1 MLDLHIFKKILSP
14 SVFVHSPTAHVPNAG
29 LGHAL
34 ASSDATLDLRICRLF
49 FSTFPFM
56 AEKTLLLLDS
66 FALAF
71 RMFYAYSQN
80 PLVNSKGEDVSMM
93 HGYWGAVLRILA
105 KHKPTHFAIA
115 RDVAHTKTFRH
126 ELYPDYKANRGP
138 MPEEMAA
145 QMPLLCESMEASGIP
160 LLSEPGYEADD
171 VMASAAE
178 AAVNAG
184 FDHVVIISKDKDM
197 SQIVTDKIHL
207 FHLEKGADGIDFGPQ
222 QVLEKYGIPPEKIR
236 DYLALMGDSSDN
248 VPGVPKVGPKT
259 AIQLLTEYGDMDNI
273 YANLDNIKKKGLH
286 DNLANNKEQ
295 AFLSRELVT
304 LQTKRAY
311 HGNLDALEFCGLHSD
326 TLEGIFREHEINSL
340 IRLLENVPSKT
351 GFVRNED
358 GSDEGSNSSECG
370 CNDESGDSAKVQK
383 ASFPADL
390 PPTYICVDNE
400 KIFEQMKKEFDAA
413 TEIGIDTETD
423 GLDPMQCNIVGL
435 CLAAAEK
442 DGSVPKGYYVPLG
455 HTDDIGFPYPSG
467 KGGNFDF
474 NVIKNWLIDFWH
486 DSCEPATEKSS
497 DSSDNKQRRALVFH
511 NAKFDLHVLA
521 RTFGLTQKEIDSANI
536 VDTLIAAWMLSPGQ
550 TGLGLDNQVMQL
562 LQHEMIPIENLIGRG
577 KNQITFNRV
586 NIKDATEYGAEDAVY
601 TLRLWKPLRTKLQK
615 YDYEKYFFSQEM
627 PLLKVLYQMEG
638 VGAFVD
644 TKILKKLETDLQH
657 RIEKLEKEICD
668 MAGCEFNIGSPKQLG
683 EVLFDTLGL
692 PEIKK
697 RSTDAAV
704 LEELSFRAAHP
715 IVFAVIEYRELKKMQ
730 STYVSVLPTLVNP
743 DTKRIHTSFIQWGT
757 ATGRLSS
764 RDPNLQNIPVRS
776 ELGKQIRAAFVPQ
789 NPSNVIL
796 AVDYSQIELR
806 MLAHL
811 SGDEALIES
820 YKEGIDIHAR
830 TAAAINRVNIDDV
843 TADMRRDAKVVNFG
857 VLYGMTAFRLSRDLK
872 IPMGQAKSFID
883 GYFEMYQGVQKFIE
897 DTKAAA
903 HRDGYVETLSGR
915 RRYIAG
921 IDSSDRM
928 ESQMA
933 ERMAVNTPV
942 QGSAADLIKIAMIR
956 IQKRINDENLPLR
969 MMLQVHDELVFEC
982 PKDQVE
988 ELSAMVKSEMEG
1000 AMELK
1005 VPLVASV
1012 GFGKNWLEAH

>member
-1 MLDLHIFKKILSP
+1 
-14 SVFVHSPTAHVPNAG
+14 
-29 LGHAL
+29 
-34 ASSDATLDLRICRLF
+34 
-49 FSTFPFM
+49 M

-66 FALAF
+66 YALAF

-80 PLVNSKGEDVSMM
+80 PLKNSQGEDVSMM

-105 KHKPTHFAIA
+105 KHNPTHFAIA

-126 ELYPDYKANRGP
+126 DLYPDYKANRGP

-145 QMPLLCESMEASGIP
+145 QMPLLGESLEASGIP

-171 VMASAAE
+171 VMASTATAAIE
-178 AAVNAG
+178 AG
-184 FDHVVIISKDKDM
+184 FDHVVILSKDKDM
-197 SQIVTDKIHL
+197 SQIVSDKIHL
-207 FHLEKGADGIDFGPQ
+207 FHLTKGADGIDFGPE
-222 QVLEKYGIPPEKIR
+222 QVLEKYGLPPEKIR
-236 DYLALMGDSSDN
+236 DYLALMGDASDN

-259 AIQLLTEYGDMDNI
+259 AIQLLNDYGDMDNL
-273 YANLDNIKKKGLH
+273 YANLDKITKKGLH
-286 DNLANNKEQ
+286 DNLANNREK

-304 LQTKRAY
+304 LQTKRAFN
-311 HGNLDALEFCGLHSD
+311 GNLDALEYNGLHVD
-326 TLEGIFREHEINSL
+326 TLAQMFKDHEINSL
-340 IRLLENVPSKT
+340 LRLLEKVPSKT
-351 GFVRNED
+351 GFVREDSSENGAD
-358 GSDEGSNSSECG
+358 GSAAVERT
-370 CNDESGDSAKVQK
+370 
-383 ASFPADL
+383 SFPVEEL
-390 PPTYICVDNE
+390 PTYICVDTDE
-400 KIFEQMKKEFDAA
+400 IFEQMKAEFNAA
-413 TEIGIDTETD
+413 TTVGIDTETD

-435 CLAAAEK
+435 CLSADPA
-442 DGSVPKGYYVPLG
+442 KGYYIPLA
-455 HTDDIGFPYPSG
+455 HTDEIGFPLPAT

-474 NVIKNWLIDFWH
+474 NKVASWLKDLIK
-486 DSCEPATEKSS
+486 SPRE
-497 DSSDNKQRRALVFH
+497 LVFH

-521 RTFGLTQKEIDSANI
+521 RAFKIPQADIDSANI

-550 TGLGLDNQVMQL
+550 SGLGLDNQVMQR

-577 KNQITFNRV
+577 KNQITFNRAP
-586 NIKDATEYGAEDAVY
+586 IKDATEYGAEDAVY
-601 TLRLWKPLRTKLQK
+601 TLRLWEPLKKELEK
-615 YDYEKYFFSQEM
+615 FDYVKYFFEQEM
-627 PLLKVLYQMEG
+627 PLLKVLYQMETVG
-638 VGAFVD
+638 VAIDVPA
-644 TKILKKLETDLQH
+644 LKTLEQELQQK
-657 RIEKLEKEICD
+657 IEKLEKEICD
-668 MAGCEFNIGSPKQLG
+668 MAGFEFNIGSPKQLG

-697 RSTDAAV
+697 RSTDAVV
-704 LEELSFRAAHP
+704 LEELSFRAPHP
-715 IVFAVIEYRELKKMQ
+715 IVFSVIEYRELKKMQ
-730 STYVSVLPTLVNP
+730 STYISVLPTLLNP
-743 DTKRIHTSFIQWGT
+743 DTHRIHTSFIQWGT

-776 ELGKQIRAAFVPQ
+776 DLGKKIRAAFIPQ
-789 NPSNVIL
+789 GKDNVIL

-830 TAAAINRVNIDDV
+830 TAAAIYGADIKDV
-843 TADMRRDAKVVNFG
+843 TSDMRRDAKVVNFG
-857 VLYGMTAFRLSRDLK
+857 VLYGMTAFRLARDLK
-872 IPMGQAKSFID
+872 IPMSQAKDFIT
-883 GYFEMYQGVQKFIE
+883 GYFDMYQGVQKYIE
-897 DTKAAA
+897 DVKASA

-956 IQKRINDENLPLR
+956 IQKKINDENLPLR

-988 ELSAMVKSEMEG
+988 PMSQMVKAEMEG
-1000 AMELK
+1000 AMQLK

-1012 GFGKNWLEAH
+1012 GFGENWLEAH

>member
-1 MLDLHIFKKILSP
+1 MP
-14 SVFVHSPTAHVPNAG
+14 
-29 LGHAL
+29 
-34 ASSDATLDLRICRLF
+34 
-49 FSTFPFM
+49 
-56 AEKTLLLLDS
+56 EKTLLLLDS
-66 FALAF
+66 YALAF

-80 PLVNSKGEDVSMM
+80 PLKNSQGEEVSMM

-105 KHKPTHFAIA
+105 QHKPTHFAIA

-145 QMPLLCESMEASGIP
+145 QMPLLGESLEASGIP

-171 VMASAAE
+171 VMASTAV
-178 AAVNAG
+178 AAVEAG
-184 FDHVVIISKDKDM
+184 FDHVVILSKDKDM

-207 FHLEKGADGIDFGPQ
+207 FHLTKGADGIDFGPE
-222 QVLEKYGIPPEKIR
+222 QVLEKYGLPPEKIR
-236 DYLALMGDSSDN
+236 DYLALMGDASDN

-259 AIQLLTEYGDMDNI
+259 AIQLLNDYGDMDNL
-273 YANLDNIKKKGLH
+273 YANLDKITKKGLH
-286 DNLANNKEQ
+286 DNLANNREK

-304 LQTKRAY
+304 LQTKRAFS
-311 HGNLDALEFCGLHSD
+311 GNLDALEYNGLHVD
-326 TLEGIFREHEINSL
+326 TLAQMFKDHEINSL
-340 IRLLENVPSKT
+340 LRLLEKVPSKT
-351 GFVRNED
+351 GFVR
-358 GSDEGSNSSECG
+358 EGDPNNAGAEGAEGADSVN
-370 CNDESGDSAKVQK
+370 GDAAIQ
-383 ASFPADL
+383 AAFPVDV
-390 PPTYICVDNE
+390 PPPYICVDTDE
-400 KIFEQMKKEFDAA
+400 IFEQMKAEFAA
-413 TEIGIDTETD
+413 SSLIGVDTETD
-423 GLDPMQCNIVGL
+423 GLDPMQCGLAGL
-435 CLAAAEK
+435 CLACADS
-442 DGSVPKGYYVPLG
+442 DGKVAKGYYIPLA
-455 HTDDIGFPYPSG
+455 HTDEIGFPLPAG

-474 NVIKNWLIDFWH
+474 NKAANWFK
-486 DSCEPATEKSS
+486 EFFA
-497 DSSDNKQRRALVFH
+497 DNAPVAGNNGADNMPVAGSETPRAFVFH

-521 RTFGLTQKEIDSANI
+521 RAFKIPQATIDNANLI
-536 VDTLIAAWMLSPGQ
+536 DTLIAAWMLSPGQ
-550 TGLGLDNQVMQL
+550 SGLGLDNQVMQR

-577 KNQITFNRV
+577 KNQITFNRTP
-586 NIKDATEYGAEDAVY
+586 IKDATEYGAEDAVY
-601 TLRLWKPLRTKLQK
+601 TLRLWEPLRKELEK
-615 YDYEKYFFSQEM
+615 FDYVKYFFAQEM
-627 PLLKVLYQMEG
+627 PLLKVLYQMESVG
-638 VGAFVD
+638 VAIDVPA
-644 TKILKKLETDLQH
+644 LKTLEQELGR
-657 RIEKLEKEICD
+657 RIENLEKEICD
-668 MAGCEFNIGSPKQLG
+668 MAGVEFNIGSPKQLG
-683 EVLFDTLGL
+683 DVLFDTLGL

-697 RSTDAAV
+697 RSTDAVV
-704 LEELSFRAAHP
+704 LEELSFKAPHP

-730 STYVSVLPTLVNP
+730 STYISVLPTLVNP

-776 ELGKQIRAAFVPQ
+776 DLGKKIRAAFVPQ
-789 NPSNVIL
+789 SQDNVIL

-830 TAAAINRVNIDDV
+830 TAAAIYGVDLDAV
-843 TADMRRDAKVVNFG
+843 TSDMRRDAKVVNFG

-872 IPMGQAKSFID
+872 IPMSQARDFID
-883 GYFEMYQGVQKFIE
+883 GYFGMYQGVQQFIE
-897 DTKAAA
+897 DIKAAA

-956 IQKRINDENLPLR
+956 IQKRINQENLPLR

-982 PKDQVE
+982 PRDQVE
-988 ELSAMVKSEMEG
+988 AMAQMVKSEMEG

-1012 GFGKNWLEAH
+1012 GFGENWLEAH

>member
-1 MLDLHIFKKILSP
+1 
-14 SVFVHSPTAHVPNAG
+14 
-29 LGHAL
+29 
-34 ASSDATLDLRICRLF
+34 
-49 FSTFPFM
+49 M

-171 VMASAAE
+171 VMASTAE

-311 HGNLDALEFCGLHSD
+311 HGNLDALEFCGIHSD

-351 GFVRNED
+351 GFVRKDD
-358 GSDEGSNSSECG
+358 GSSNDSRAS
-370 CNDESGDSAKVQK
+370 DSTSDDASGDSSNSKVVK
-383 ASFPADL
+383 ASFPVDL

-400 KIFEQMKKEFDAA
+400 ETFEQMKKEFDKA

-423 GLDPMQCNIVGL
+423 GLDPMQCSIVGL
-435 CLAAAEK
+435 CLAAAAK
-442 DGSVPKGYYVPLG
+442 DGSVPKGYYIPLG
-455 HTDDIGFPYPSG
+455 HTDDIGFPYPAG

-474 NVIKNWLIDFWH
+474 NATKKWFVEFWN
-486 DSCEPATEKSS
+486 DSCSLPASSSKQHGGSSKSADSCNS
-497 DSSDNKQRRALVFH
+497 DVIIEAHKRSLVFH

-521 RTFGLTQKEIDSANI
+521 RTFGLTQKQIDSANI

-577 KNQITFNRV
+577 KNQITFNRTP
-586 NIKDATEYGAEDAVY
+586 IKDATEYGAEDAVY
-601 TLRLWKPLRTKLQK
+601 TLRLWAPLRMKLQK

-704 LEELSFRAAHP
+704 LEELSFRSAHP

-776 ELGKQIRAAFVPQ
+776 DLGKQIRAAFVPQ
-789 NPSNVIL
+789 NPNNVIL

-830 TAAAINRVNIDDV
+830 TAAAINRVPLDSV

-872 IPMGQAKSFID
+872 IPMAQAKSFID
-883 GYFEMYQGVQKFIE
+883 GYFEMYQGVQKFID

-982 PKDQVE
+982 PRDQVE
-988 ELSAMVKSEMEG
+988 ELSQMVKSEMEG

>member
-1 MLDLHIFKKILSP
+1 MP
-14 SVFVHSPTAHVPNAG
+14 
-29 LGHAL
+29 
-34 ASSDATLDLRICRLF
+34 
-49 FSTFPFM
+49 
-56 AEKTLLLLDS
+56 EKTLLLLDS
-66 FALAF
+66 YALAF

-80 PLVNSKGEDVSMM
+80 PLKNSQGEDVSMM

-105 KHKPTHFAIA
+105 KHNPTHFAIA

-145 QMPLLCESMEASGIP
+145 QMPLLGESLEASGIP

-171 VMASAAE
+171 VMASTAT
-178 AAVNAG
+178 AAVEAG
-184 FDHVVIISKDKDM
+184 FDHVVILSKDKDM
-197 SQIVTDKIHL
+197 SQIVSDKIHL
-207 FHLEKGADGIDFGPQ
+207 FHLTKGADGIDFGPE
-222 QVLEKYGIPPEKIR
+222 QVLEKYGLPPEKIR
-236 DYLALMGDSSDN
+236 DYLALMGDASDN

-259 AIQLLTEYGDMDNI
+259 AIQLLNDYGDMDNL
-273 YANLDNIKKKGLH
+273 YANLDKITKKGLH
-286 DNLANNKEQ
+286 DNLENNREK

-304 LQTKRAY
+304 LQTKRAFS
-311 HGNLDALEFCGLHSD
+311 GNLDALEYNGLHVD
-326 TLEGIFREHEINSL
+326 TLAQMFKDHEINSL
-340 IRLLENVPSKT
+340 LRLLEKVPSKT
-351 GFVRNED
+351 GFVRD
-358 GSDEGSNSSECG
+358 GDPNNAGAKGAEGTGNSTGAVVEG
-370 CNDESGDSAKVQK
+370 
-383 ASFPADL
+383 ADFAVDV
-390 PPTYICVDNE
+390 PPPYICVDTE
-400 KIFEQMKKEFDAA
+400 EIFEQMKAEFTASSL
-413 TEIGIDTETD
+413 IGVDTETD
-423 GLDPMQCNIVGL
+423 GLDPMQCNLVGI
-435 CLAAAEK
+435 CLASAGN
-442 DGSVPKGYYVPLG
+442 DGKVAKGYYIPIA
-455 HTDDIGFPYPSG
+455 HTDEIGFPLPAS

-474 NVIKNWLIDFWH
+474 NKAKEWFCAFFADAT
-486 DSCEPATEKSS
+486 PAA
-497 DSSDNKQRRALVFH
+497 DNDTGTVPGNKTPRAFVFH

-521 RTFGLTQKEIDSANI
+521 RAFKIPQAVIDKANI

-550 TGLGLDNQVMQL
+550 SGLGLDNQVMQR

-586 NIKDATEYGAEDAVY
+586 PVKDATEYGAEDAVY
-601 TLRLWKPLRTKLQK
+601 TLRLWEPLRRELEKL
-615 YDYEKYFFSQEM
+615 DYVKYFFAQEM
-627 PLLKVLYQMEG
+627 PLLKVLYQMESVG
-638 VGAFVD
+638 VAIDVPA
-644 TKILKKLETDLQH
+644 LKALEQELAR
-657 RIEKLEKEICD
+657 RIENLEKEICD
-668 MAGCEFNIGSPKQLG
+668 MAGVEFNIGSPKQLG
-683 EVLFDTLGL
+683 DVLFDTLGL

-697 RSTDAAV
+697 RSTDAVV
-704 LEELSFRAAHP
+704 LEELSFKAPHP

-730 STYVSVLPTLVNP
+730 STYISVLPTLINP
-743 DTKRIHTSFIQWGT
+743 DTRRIHTSFIQWGT

-776 ELGKQIRAAFVPQ
+776 DLGKKIRAAFIPQ
-789 NPSNVIL
+789 SKDNVIL

-811 SGDEALIES
+811 SGDAALIES

-830 TAAAINRVNIDDV
+830 TAAAIYGVDLDAV
-843 TADMRRDAKVVNFG
+843 TSDMRRDAKVVNFG

-872 IPMGQAKSFID
+872 IPMSQAKDFIT
-883 GYFEMYQGVQKFIE
+883 GYFDMYQGVQQYIE

-956 IQKRINDENLPLR
+956 IQKRINEENLPLK

-982 PKDQVE
+982 PRDQVE
-988 ELSAMVKSEMEG
+988 AMAQMVKSEMEG
-1000 AMELK
+1000 AMQLK

-1012 GFGKNWLEAH
+1012 GYGENWLVAH

>member
-1 MLDLHIFKKILSP
+1 MP
-14 SVFVHSPTAHVPNAG
+14 
-29 LGHAL
+29 
-34 ASSDATLDLRICRLF
+34 
-49 FSTFPFM
+49 
-56 AEKTLLLLDS
+56 EKTLLLLDS
-66 FALAF
+66 YALAF

-80 PLVNSKGEDVSMM
+80 PLKNSQGEEVSMM

-145 QMPLLCESMEASGIP
+145 QMPLLGESLEASGIP

-171 VMASAAE
+171 VMASTAM
-178 AAVNAG
+178 AAVEAG
-184 FDHVVIISKDKDM
+184 FDHVVILSKDKDM

-207 FHLEKGADGIDFGPQ
+207 FHLTKGADGIDFGPE
-222 QVLEKYGIPPEKIR
+222 QVLEKYGLPPEKIR
-236 DYLALMGDSSDN
+236 DYLALMGDASDN

-259 AIQLLTEYGDMDNI
+259 AIQLLNDYGDMDNL
-273 YANLDNIKKKGLH
+273 YANLDKITKKGLH
-286 DNLANNKEQ
+286 DNLANNREK

-304 LQTKRAY
+304 LQTKRAFS
-311 HGNLDALEFCGLHSD
+311 GNLDTLEYNGLHVD
-326 TLEGIFREHEINSL
+326 TLAQMFKDHEINSL
-340 IRLLENVPSKT
+340 LRLLEGIPSKT
-351 GFVRNED
+351 GFVRESD
-358 GSDEGSNSSECG
+358 GT
-370 CNDESGDSAKVQK
+370 ESGDGSTDAEVER
-383 ASFPADL
+383 ADFPVDV
-390 PPTYICVDNE
+390 PPTYICVDTDE
-400 KIFEQMKKEFDAA
+400 IFEQMKAEFAA
-413 TEIGIDTETD
+413 ASTVGIDTETD
-423 GLDPMQCNIVGL
+423 GLDPMQCNLVGL
-435 CLAAAEK
+435 CLAAA
-442 DGSVPKGYYVPLG
+442 DNNGNVTKGYYIPLG
-455 HTDDIGFPYPSG
+455 HSDEIGFPLPTG
-467 KGGNFDF
+467 PKGNYDLNKVKVWFSEFIADNAPVAG
-474 NVIKNWLIDFWH
+474 
-486 DSCEPATEKSS
+486 TEK
-497 DSSDNKQRRALVFH
+497 KRELVFH

-521 RTFGLTQKEIDSANI
+521 RTFKIPQSAIDNANLI
-536 VDTLIAAWMLSPGQ
+536 DTLIAAWMLSPGQ
-550 TGLGLDNQVMQL
+550 SGLGLDNQVMQR

-577 KNQITFNRV
+577 KNQITFNRAP
-586 NIKDATEYGAEDAVY
+586 IKEATEYGAEDAVY
-601 TLRLWKPLRTKLQK
+601 TLRLWKPLKQELEKL
-615 YDYEKYFFSQEM
+615 DYVKYFFTQEM
-627 PLLKVLYQMEG
+627 PLLKVLYQMESVG
-638 VGAFVD
+638 VAIDVPA
-644 TKILKKLETDLQH
+644 LKTLEQELQR
-657 RIEKLEKEICD
+657 RIENLEKEICD
-668 MAGCEFNIGSPKQLG
+668 MAGVEFNIGSPKQLG
-683 EVLFDTLGL
+683 DVLFDTLGL

-697 RSTDAAV
+697 RSTDAVV
-704 LEELSFRAAHP
+704 LEELSYKAPHP

-730 STYVSVLPTLVNP
+730 STYITVLPTLVNP

-776 ELGKQIRAAFVPQ
+776 DLGKKIRASFVPQ
-789 NPSNVIL
+789 NKDNVIL

-830 TAAAINRVNIDDV
+830 TAAAIYGVGLDAV
-843 TADMRRDAKVVNFG
+843 TSDMRRDAKVVNFG

-872 IPMGQAKSFID
+872 IPMSQAKDFIT
-883 GYFEMYQGVQKFIE
+883 GYFDMYQGVQQYIE
-897 DTKAAA
+897 DIKAAA

-956 IQKRINDENLPLR
+956 IQKRINEEHLPLK

-982 PKDQVE
+982 PRDQVE
-988 ELSAMVKSEMEG
+988 PMSQMVKAEMEG
-1000 AMELK
+1000 AMQLK

-1012 GFGKNWLEAH
+1012 GFGENWLVAH

>member
-1 MLDLHIFKKILSP
+1 MP
-14 SVFVHSPTAHVPNAG
+14 
-29 LGHAL
+29 
-34 ASSDATLDLRICRLF
+34 
-49 FSTFPFM
+49 
-56 AEKTLLLLDS
+56 EKTLLLLDS
-66 FALAF
+66 YALAF

-80 PLVNSKGEDVSMM
+80 PLKNSQGEDVSMM

-145 QMPLLCESMEASGIP
+145 QMPLLGESLEASGIP

-171 VMASAAE
+171 VMASTAV
-178 AAVNAG
+178 AAVEAG
-184 FDHVVIISKDKDM
+184 FDSVVILSKDKDM

-207 FHLEKGADGIDFGPQ
+207 FHLTKGADGIDFGPE
-222 QVLEKYGIPPEKIR
+222 QVMEKYGLPPEKIR
-236 DYLALMGDSSDN
+236 DYLALMGDASDN

-259 AIQLLTEYGDMDNI
+259 AIQLLNDYGDMDNL
-273 YANLDNIKKKGLH
+273 YANLDKITKKGLH
-286 DNLANNKEQ
+286 DNLANNREK

-304 LQTKRAY
+304 LQTKRAFS
-311 HGNLDALEFCGLHSD
+311 GNLDALEYNGLHVD
-326 TLEGIFREHEINSL
+326 TLAQMFKDHEINSL
-340 IRLLENVPSKT
+340 LRLLEKVPSKA
-351 GFVRNED
+351 GFVSD
-358 GSDEGSNSSECG
+358 GEPV
-370 CNDESGDSAKVQK
+370 A
-383 ASFPADL
+383 ASFPVEDL
-390 PPTYICVDNE
+390 PTYICVDTDE
-400 KIFEQMKKEFDAA
+400 VFEQMKAEFAA
-413 TEIGIDTETD
+413 ASTVGIDTETD

-435 CLAAAEK
+435 CLSADPA
-442 DGSVPKGYYVPLG
+442 KGYYVPLA
-455 HTDDIGFPYPSG
+455 HTDEIGFPLPAS

-474 NVIKNWLIDFWH
+474 NKVATWFKELIQ
-486 DSCEPATEKSS
+486 SPRE
-497 DSSDNKQRRALVFH
+497 LVFH

-521 RTFGLTQKEIDSANI
+521 RAFKIPQADIDNANI

-550 TGLGLDNQVMQL
+550 SGLGLDNQVMQR

-577 KNQITFNRV
+577 KNQITFNRAP
-586 NIKDATEYGAEDAVY
+586 IKDATEYGAEDAVY
-601 TLRLWKPLRTKLQK
+601 TLRLWEPLKKELEKL
-615 YDYEKYFFSQEM
+615 DYVKYFFAQEM
-627 PLLKVLYQMEG
+627 PLLKVLYQMETVG
-638 VGAFVD
+638 VAIDVPA
-644 TKILKKLETDLQH
+644 LKTLEQELQQ
-657 RIEKLEKEICD
+657 RIEKLEREICD
-668 MAGCEFNIGSPKQLG
+668 MAGVEFNIGSPKQLG
-683 EVLFDTLGL
+683 DVLFDTLGL

-697 RSTDAAV
+697 RSTDAVV
-704 LEELSFRAAHP
+704 LEELSFKAPHP

-730 STYVSVLPTLVNP
+730 STYISVLPTLVNP
-743 DTKRIHTSFIQWGT
+743 ETKRIHTSFIQWGT

-776 ELGKQIRAAFVPQ
+776 DLGKKIRAAFIPQ
-789 NPSNVIL
+789 SKDNVIL

-811 SGDEALIES
+811 SGDAALIES

-830 TAAAINRVNIDDV
+830 TAAAIYGVDLDAV
-843 TADMRRDAKVVNFG
+843 TSNMRRDAKVVNFG
-857 VLYGMTAFRLSRDLK
+857 VLYGMTAFRLARDLK
-872 IPMGQAKSFID
+872 IPMSQARDFID
-883 GYFEMYQGVQKFIE
+883 GYFGMYQGVQQFIE

-956 IQKRINDENLPLR
+956 IQKRINAENLPLR

-982 PKDQVE
+982 PRDQVE
-988 ELSAMVKSEMEG
+988 TMAQMVKSEMEG
-1000 AMELK
+1000 AMQLK

-1012 GFGKNWLEAH
+1012 GFGENWLEAH

>member
-1 MLDLHIFKKILSP
+1 
-14 SVFVHSPTAHVPNAG
+14 
-29 LGHAL
+29 
-34 ASSDATLDLRICRLF
+34 
-49 FSTFPFM
+49 M

-66 FALAF
+66 YALAF

-80 PLVNSKGEDVSMM
+80 PLKNSQGEDVSMM

-105 KHKPTHFAIA
+105 KHNPTHFAIA

-126 ELYPDYKANRGP
+126 DLYPDYKANRGP

-145 QMPLLCESMEASGIP
+145 QMPLLGESLEASGIP

-171 VMASAAE
+171 VMASTATAAIE
-178 AAVNAG
+178 AG
-184 FDHVVIISKDKDM
+184 FDHVVILSKDKDM
-197 SQIVTDKIHL
+197 SQIVSDKIHL
-207 FHLEKGADGIDFGPQ
+207 FHLTKGADGIDFGPE
-222 QVLEKYGIPPEKIR
+222 QVLEKYGLPPEKIR
-236 DYLALMGDSSDN
+236 DYLALMGDASDN

-259 AIQLLTEYGDMDNI
+259 AIQLLNDYGDMDNL
-273 YANLDNIKKKGLH
+273 YANLDKITKKGLH
-286 DNLANNKEQ
+286 DNLANNREK

-304 LQTKRAY
+304 LQTKRAFS
-311 HGNLDALEFCGLHSD
+311 GNLDALEYNGLHVD
-326 TLEGIFREHEINSL
+326 TLAQMFKDHEINSL
-340 IRLLENVPSKT
+340 LRLLEKVPSKT
-351 GFVRNED
+351 GFVRDDNESGTD
-358 GSDEGSNSSECG
+358 GSAAVER
-370 CNDESGDSAKVQK
+370 
-383 ASFPADL
+383 ASFPVEDL
-390 PPTYICVDNE
+390 PTYVCVDTDE
-400 KIFEQMKKEFDAA
+400 IFEQMKAEFDAA
-413 TEIGIDTETD
+413 TTVGIDTETD

-435 CLAAAEK
+435 CLSADPA
-442 DGSVPKGYYVPLG
+442 KGYYIPLA
-455 HTDDIGFPYPSG
+455 HTDEIGFPLPAT

-474 NVIKNWLIDFWH
+474 NKVASWLKELIQ
-486 DSCEPATEKSS
+486 SPRE
-497 DSSDNKQRRALVFH
+497 LVFH

-521 RTFGLTQKEIDSANI
+521 RAFKIPQADIDSANI

-550 TGLGLDNQVMQL
+550 SGLGLDNQVMQR

-577 KNQITFNRV
+577 KNQITFNRAP
-586 NIKDATEYGAEDAVY
+586 IKDATEYGAEDAVY
-601 TLRLWKPLRTKLQK
+601 TLRLWEPLKKELEKL
-615 YDYEKYFFSQEM
+615 DYVKYFFAQEM
-627 PLLKVLYQMEG
+627 PLLKVLYQMETVG
-638 VGAFVD
+638 VAIDVPA
-644 TKILKKLETDLQH
+644 LKTLEQELQR
-657 RIEKLEKEICD
+657 RIENLEKDICD
-668 MAGCEFNIGSPKQLG
+668 MAGVEFNIGSPKQLG
-683 EVLFDTLGL
+683 DVLFDTLGL

-697 RSTDAAV
+697 RSTDAVV
-704 LEELSFRAAHP
+704 LEELSFRAPHP
-715 IVFAVIEYRELKKMQ
+715 IVFSVIEYRELKKMQ
-730 STYVSVLPTLVNP
+730 STYITVLPTLVNP
-743 DTKRIHTSFIQWGT
+743 DTRRIHTSFIQWGT

-776 ELGKQIRAAFVPQ
+776 DLGKKIRASFVPQ
-789 NPSNVIL
+789 SKDNVIL

-811 SGDEALIES
+811 SGDAALIES

-830 TAAAINRVNIDDV
+830 TAAAIYGVDLDAV
-843 TADMRRDAKVVNFG
+843 TSDMRRDAKVVNFG
-857 VLYGMTAFRLSRDLK
+857 VLYGMTAFRLARDLK
-872 IPMGQAKSFID
+872 IPMSQARDFID
-883 GYFEMYQGVQKFIE
+883 GYFGMYQGVQQFIE
-897 DTKAAA
+897 DVKASA

-982 PKDQVE
+982 PRDQVE
-988 ELSAMVKSEMEG
+988 AMAQMVKSEMEG

-1012 GFGKNWLEAH
+1012 GFGENWLEAH

>member
-1 MLDLHIFKKILSP
+1 MP
-14 SVFVHSPTAHVPNAG
+14 
-29 LGHAL
+29 
-34 ASSDATLDLRICRLF
+34 
-49 FSTFPFM
+49 
-56 AEKTLLLLDS
+56 EKTLLLLDS
-66 FALAF
+66 YALAF

-80 PLVNSKGEDVSMM
+80 PLKNSQGEEVSMM

-145 QMPLLCESMEASGIP
+145 QMPLLGESLEASGIP

-171 VMASAAE
+171 VMASTAM
-178 AAVNAG
+178 AAVEAG
-184 FDHVVIISKDKDM
+184 FDHVVILSKDKDM

-207 FHLEKGADGIDFGPQ
+207 FHLTKGADGIDFGPE
-222 QVLEKYGIPPEKIR
+222 QVLEKYGLPPEKIR
-236 DYLALMGDSSDN
+236 DYLALMGDASDN

-259 AIQLLTEYGDMDNI
+259 AIQLLNDFGDMDNL
-273 YANLDNIKKKGLH
+273 YANLDKITKKGLH
-286 DNLANNKEQ
+286 DNLANNREK

-304 LQTKRAY
+304 LQTKRAFS
-311 HGNLDALEFCGLHSD
+311 GNLDTLEYNGLHVD
-326 TLEGIFREHEINSL
+326 TLAQMFKDHEINSL
-340 IRLLENVPSKT
+340 LRLLEGIPSKT
-351 GFVRNED
+351 GFVRESD
-358 GSDEGSNSSECG
+358 GM
-370 CNDESGDSAKVQK
+370 ESGDGSTDAE
-383 ASFPADL
+383 AERADFPVDV
-390 PPTYICVDNE
+390 PPTYICVDTDE
-400 KIFEQMKKEFDAA
+400 IFEQMKAEFAA
-413 TEIGIDTETD
+413 ASTVGIDTETD
-423 GLDPMQCNIVGL
+423 GLDPMQCNLVGL
-435 CLAAAEK
+435 CLAAV
-442 DGSVPKGYYVPLG
+442 DNNGNVTKGYYIPLG
-455 HTDDIGFPYPSG
+455 HSDEIGFPLPTG
-467 KGGNFDF
+467 PKGNYDLNKVKVWF
-474 NVIKNWLIDFWH
+474 
-486 DSCEPATEKSS
+486 CEFIADNAPVAGTEK
-497 DSSDNKQRRALVFH
+497 KRELVFH

-521 RTFGLTQKEIDSANI
+521 RAFKIPQSVIDNANLI
-536 VDTLIAAWMLSPGQ
+536 DTLIAAWMLSPGQ
-550 TGLGLDNQVMQL
+550 SGLGLDNQVMQR

-577 KNQITFNRV
+577 KNQITFNRAP
-586 NIKDATEYGAEDAVY
+586 IKEATEYGAEDAVY
-601 TLRLWKPLRTKLQK
+601 TLRLWEPLKKELEKL
-615 YDYEKYFFSQEM
+615 DYVKYFFEQEM
-627 PLLKVLYQMEG
+627 PLLKVLYQMESVG
-638 VGAFVD
+638 VAIDVPA
-644 TKILKKLETDLQH
+644 LKTLEQELQR
-657 RIEKLEKEICD
+657 RIENLEKEICD
-668 MAGCEFNIGSPKQLG
+668 MAGVEFNIGSPKQLG
-683 EVLFDTLGL
+683 DVLFDTLGL

-697 RSTDAAV
+697 RSTDAVV
-704 LEELSFRAAHP
+704 LEELSYKAPHP

-730 STYVSVLPTLVNP
+730 STYITVLPTLVNP

-776 ELGKQIRAAFVPQ
+776 DLGKKIRASFVPQ
-789 NPSNVIL
+789 NKDNVIL

-830 TAAAINRVNIDDV
+830 TAAAIYGVKLNEVNS
-843 TADMRRDAKVVNFG
+843 DMRRDAKVVNFG

-872 IPMGQAKSFID
+872 IPMSQAKDFIT
-883 GYFEMYQGVQKFIE
+883 GYFDMYQGVQQYIE
-897 DTKAAA
+897 DIKAAA

-956 IQKRINDENLPLR
+956 IQKRINEEHLPLK

-982 PKDQVE
+982 PRDQVE
-988 ELSAMVKSEMEG
+988 AMAQMVKSEMEG
-1000 AMELK
+1000 AMQLK

-1012 GFGKNWLEAH
+1012 GFGENWLVAH

>member
-1 MLDLHIFKKILSP
+1 
-14 SVFVHSPTAHVPNAG
+14 
-29 LGHAL
+29 
-34 ASSDATLDLRICRLF
+34 
-49 FSTFPFM
+49 M

-178 AAVNAG
+178 AAVKAG

-311 HGNLDALEFCGLHSD
+311 HGNLDALEFCGIHSD
-326 TLEGIFREHEINSL
+326 TLENIFREHEINSL

-351 GFVRNED
+351 GFVRKD
-358 GSDEGSNSSECG
+358 DSD
-370 CNDESGDSAKVQK
+370 DSAAGAENNKVGACTEPSRSK
-383 ASFPADL
+383 SAEPPADL
-390 PPTYICVDNE
+390 PPTYICVDSNE
-400 KIFEQMKKEFDAA
+400 VFEQMKKEFEVA

-423 GLDPMQCNIVGL
+423 GLDPMQCSIVGL
-435 CLAAAEK
+435 CLAAAAK
-442 DGSVPKGYYVPLG
+442 DGSVPKGYYIPLG
-455 HTDDIGFPYPSG
+455 HTDDIGFPYPAG

-474 NVIKNWLIDFWH
+474 NATKKWFIDFWN
-486 DSCEPATEKSS
+486 DSCTRPDNNSNS
-497 DSSDNKQRRALVFH
+497 DIISTNAKRSLVFH

-521 RTFGLTQKEIDSANI
+521 RTFKIPQSAIDNANLI
-536 VDTLIAAWMLSPGQ
+536 DTLIAAWMLSPGQ
-550 TGLGLDNQVMQL
+550 SGLGLDNQVMQR

-586 NIKDATEYGAEDAVY
+586 AVKDATEYGAEDAVY
-601 TLRLWKPLRTKLQK
+601 TLRLWEPLKKELEKL
-615 YDYEKYFFSQEM
+615 DYVKYFFEQEM
-627 PLLKVLYQMEG
+627 PLLKVLFQMESVG
-638 VGAFVD
+638 VAIDVPA
-644 TKILKKLETDLQH
+644 LKTLEQELQR
-657 RIEKLEKEICD
+657 RIENLEKEICD
-668 MAGCEFNIGSPKQLG
+668 MAGFEFNIGSPKQLG

-697 RSTDAAV
+697 RSTDAVV
-704 LEELSFRAAHP
+704 LEELSFKAPHP

-730 STYVSVLPTLVNP
+730 STYITVLPTLVNP

-776 ELGKQIRAAFVPQ
+776 DLGKKIRASFVPQ
-789 NPSNVIL
+789 SKDNVIL

-830 TAAAINRVNIDDV
+830 TAAAIYGVKLDEVNS
-843 TADMRRDAKVVNFG
+843 DMRRDAKVVNFG

-872 IPMGQAKSFID
+872 IPMSQAKDFIT
-883 GYFEMYQGVQKFIE
+883 GYFDMYKGVQQYIE
-897 DTKAAA
+897 DIKAAA

-956 IQKRINDENLPLR
+956 IQKRINAENLPLK

-982 PKDQVE
+982 PRDQVD
-988 ELSAMVKSEMEG
+988 AMAQMVKAEMEG
-1000 AMELK
+1000 AMQLK

-1012 GFGKNWLEAH
+1012 GFGENWLEAH

>member
-1 MLDLHIFKKILSP
+1 
-14 SVFVHSPTAHVPNAG
+14 
-29 LGHAL
+29 
-34 ASSDATLDLRICRLF
+34 
-49 FSTFPFM
+49 M

-66 FALAF
+66 YALAF

-80 PLVNSKGEDVSMM
+80 PLKNSQGEDVSMM

-105 KHKPTHFAIA
+105 KHNPTHFAIA

-126 ELYPDYKANRGP
+126 DLYPDYKANRGP

-145 QMPLLCESMEASGIP
+145 QMPLLGESLEASGIP

-171 VMASAAE
+171 VMASTATAAIE
-178 AAVNAG
+178 AG
-184 FDHVVIISKDKDM
+184 FDHVVILSKDKDM
-197 SQIVTDKIHL
+197 SQIVSDKIHL
-207 FHLEKGADGIDFGPQ
+207 FHLTKGADGIDFGPE
-222 QVLEKYGIPPEKIR
+222 QVLEKYGLPPEKIR
-236 DYLALMGDSSDN
+236 DYLALMGDASDN

-259 AIQLLTEYGDMDNI
+259 AIQLLNDYGDMDNL
-273 YANLDNIKKKGLH
+273 YANLDKITKKGLH
-286 DNLANNKEQ
+286 DNLANNREK

-304 LQTKRAY
+304 LQTKRAFS
-311 HGNLDALEFCGLHSD
+311 GNLDALEYNGLHVD
-326 TLEGIFREHEINSL
+326 TLAQMFKDHEINSL
-340 IRLLENVPSKT
+340 LRLLEKVPSKT
-351 GFVRNED
+351 GFVRDDNESGTD
-358 GSDEGSNSSECG
+358 GSAAVER
-370 CNDESGDSAKVQK
+370 
-383 ASFPADL
+383 ASFPVEDL
-390 PPTYICVDNE
+390 PTYVCVDTDE
-400 KIFEQMKKEFDAA
+400 IFEQMKAEFDAA
-413 TEIGIDTETD
+413 TTVGIDTETD

-435 CLAAAEK
+435 CLSADPA
-442 DGSVPKGYYVPLG
+442 KGYYIPLA
-455 HTDDIGFPYPSG
+455 HTDEIGFPLPAT

-474 NVIKNWLIDFWH
+474 NKVASWLKELIQ
-486 DSCEPATEKSS
+486 SPRE
-497 DSSDNKQRRALVFH
+497 LVFH

-521 RTFGLTQKEIDSANI
+521 RAFKIPQADIDSANI

-550 TGLGLDNQVMQL
+550 SGLGLDNQVMQR

-577 KNQITFNRV
+577 KNQITFNRAP
-586 NIKDATEYGAEDAVY
+586 IKDATEYGAEDAVY
-601 TLRLWKPLRTKLQK
+601 TLRLWEPLKKELEKL
-615 YDYEKYFFSQEM
+615 DYVKYFFAQEM
-627 PLLKVLYQMEG
+627 PLLKVLYQMETVG
-638 VGAFVD
+638 VAIDVPA
-644 TKILKKLETDLQH
+644 LKTLEQELQR
-657 RIEKLEKEICD
+657 RIENLEKEICD
-668 MAGCEFNIGSPKQLG
+668 MAGVEFNIGSPKQLG
-683 EVLFDTLGL
+683 DVLFDTLGL

-697 RSTDAAV
+697 RSTDAVV
-704 LEELSFRAAHP
+704 LEELSFRAPHP
-715 IVFAVIEYRELKKMQ
+715 IVFSVIEYRELKKMQ
-730 STYVSVLPTLVNP
+730 STYITVLPTLVNP
-743 DTKRIHTSFIQWGT
+743 DTRRIHTSFIQWGT

-776 ELGKQIRAAFVPQ
+776 DLGKKIRASFVPQ
-789 NPSNVIL
+789 SKDNVIL

-811 SGDEALIES
+811 SGDAALIES

-830 TAAAINRVNIDDV
+830 TAAAIYGVDLDAV
-843 TADMRRDAKVVNFG
+843 TSDMRRDAKVVNFG
-857 VLYGMTAFRLSRDLK
+857 VLYGMTAFRLARDLK
-872 IPMGQAKSFID
+872 IPMSQARDFID
-883 GYFEMYQGVQKFIE
+883 GYFGMYQGVQQFIE
-897 DTKAAA
+897 DVKASA

-982 PKDQVE
+982 PRDQVE
-988 ELSAMVKSEMEG
+988 AMAQMVKSEMEG

-1012 GFGKNWLEAH
+1012 GFGENWLEAH

>member
-1 MLDLHIFKKILSP
+1 MP
-14 SVFVHSPTAHVPNAG
+14 
-29 LGHAL
+29 
-34 ASSDATLDLRICRLF
+34 
-49 FSTFPFM
+49 
-56 AEKTLLLLDS
+56 EKTLLLLDS
-66 FALAF
+66 YALAF

-145 QMPLLCESMEASGIP
+145 QMPLLGESLDASGIP

-171 VMASAAE
+171 VMASVAN
-178 AAVNAG
+178 AAVEAG
-184 FDHVVIISKDKDM
+184 FDHVVILSKDKDM
-197 SQIVTDKIHL
+197 SQIVSDKIHL
-207 FHLEKGADGIDFGPQ
+207 FHLTKGADGIDFGPA
-222 QVLEKYGIPPEKIR
+222 QVVEKYGLPPEKIR
-236 DYLALMGDSSDN
+236 DYLALMGDASDN

-259 AIQLLTEYGDMDNI
+259 AIQLLTDYGDMDNL
-273 YANLDNIKKKGLH
+273 YANLDKITKKGLH
-286 DNLANNKEQ
+286 DNLANNREK

-304 LQTKRAY
+304 LQTKRAFS
-311 HGNLDALEFCGLHSD
+311 GNLDALEYNGIHVD
-326 TLEGIFREHEINSL
+326 TLAGIFKDHEINSL
-340 IRLLENVPSKT
+340 LRLLENVPGKA
-351 GFVRNED
+351 GFMSA
-358 GSDEGSNSSECG
+358 G
-370 CNDESGDSAKVQK
+370 SGDG
-383 ASFPADL
+383 ASEGAVAAIRDV
-390 PPTYICVDNE
+390 PPEYICVDTAE
-400 KIFEQMKKEFDAA
+400 KFGQLKAEFAAA

-423 GLDPMQCNIVGL
+423 GLDPMTCNLVGL
-435 CLAAAEK
+435 CLAAANQ
-442 DGSVPKGYYVPLG
+442 DGEVPKGYYIPLA
-455 HTDDIGFPYPSG
+455 HTDDIGFPV
-467 KGGNFDF
+467 GNFDGAAVKEWF
-474 NVIKNWLIDFWH
+474 LSFW
-486 DSCEPATEKSS
+486 DESCEVVEGKP
-497 DSSDNKQRRALVFH
+497 RRALVFH
-511 NAKFDLHVLA
+511 NAKFDLHVLSRA
-521 RTFGLTQKEIDSANI
+521 FGLSVAQIGKAHI

-550 TGLGLDNQVMQL
+550 TGLGLDNQVMQR

-586 NIKDATEYGAEDAVY
+586 PVKDATEYGAEDAVY
-601 TLRLWKPLRTKLQK
+601 TLRLWDPLQK
-615 YDYEKYFFSQEM
+615 ELQKMDYEKFFYSQEM

-644 TKILKKLETDLQH
+644 TAVLKNLEVELAG

-668 MAGCEFNIGSPKQLG
+668 MAGLEFNIGSPKQLG

-704 LEELSFRAAHP
+704 LEELSVSAPHP
-715 IVFAVIEYRELKKMQ
+715 IVFAIIEYRELKKMQ
-730 STYVSVLPTLVNP
+730 STYVSVLPTLVNRE
-743 DTKRIHTSFIQWGT
+743 TKRIHTSFIQWGT

-776 ELGKQIRAAFVPQ
+776 DLGKKIRAAFVPE
-789 NPSNVIL
+789 NPDNVIL
-796 AVDYSQIELR
+796 SVDYSQIELR

-811 SGDEALIES
+811 SGDAALIES
-820 YKEGIDIHAR
+820 YREGIDIHAR
-830 TAAAINRVNIDDV
+830 TAAAIYGVDLSAV
-843 TADMRRDAKVVNFG
+843 TSDMRRDAKVVNFG
-857 VLYGMTAFRLSRDLK
+857 ILYGMTAFRLSRDLK
-872 IPMGQAKSFID
+872 IPMGQARDFIT
-883 GYFEMYQGVQKFIE
+883 GYFDMYQGVQKFID
-897 DTKAAA
+897 DTKAFA
-903 HRDGYVETLSGR
+903 HKNGYVETLSGR

-956 IQKRINDENLPLR
+956 IQERINRENLPLK

-982 PKDQVE
+982 PKDRLE
-988 ELSAMVKSEMEG
+988 ELSAMVKAEMEG

-1012 GFGKNWLEAH
+1012 GSGENWLLAH

>member
-1 MLDLHIFKKILSP
+1 MLA
-14 SVFVHSPTAHVPNAG
+14 SVIQGSEPAQNASLGYTGKHFSPTLYFLLPTSYFLLIA
-29 LGHAL
+29 
-34 ASSDATLDLRICRLF
+34 
-49 FSTFPFM
+49 TFPSM

-80 PLVNSKGEDVSMM
+80 PLVNSKGEEVSMM

-145 QMPLLCESMEASGIP
+145 QMPLLCESLEASGIP

-286 DNLANNKEQ
+286 DNLANNREQ

-311 HGNLDALEFCGLHSD
+311 SGNLDALEFSGIHSD

-340 IRLLENVPSKT
+340 VRLLENVPSKT
-351 GFVRNED
+351 GFVRDSSD
-358 GSDEGSNSSECG
+358 GSSDGSRASDGTSEGESDDSSKI
-370 CNDESGDSAKVQK
+370 AK

-400 KIFEQMKKEFDAA
+400 ETFEQMKSEFDSA

-423 GLDPMQCNIVGL
+423 GLDPMQCSIVGL
-435 CLAAAEK
+435 CLASAAK
-442 DGSVPKGYYVPLG
+442 DGSVPKGYYIPLG
-455 HTDDIGFPYPSG
+455 HTDDIGFPYPAG

-474 NVIKNWLIDFWH
+474 NATKKWFIDFWN
-486 DSCEPATEKSS
+486 DSCTPPDDISSS
-497 DSSDNKQRRALVFH
+497 DGISTNPKRALVFH

-521 RTFGLTQKEIDSANI
+521 RTFGLTQKQIDSANI
-536 VDTLIAAWMLSPGQ
+536 IDTLIAAWMLSPGQ

-577 KNQITFNRV
+577 KNQITFNRTP
-586 NIKDATEYGAEDAVY
+586 IKDATEYGAEDAVY
-601 TLRLWKPLRTKLQK
+601 TLRLWAPLRAKLQK

-644 TKILKKLETDLQH
+644 TKILKDLQADLQH

-776 ELGKQIRAAFVPQ
+776 DLGKQIRAAFVPQ
-789 NPSNVIL
+789 NPNNVIL

-830 TAAAINRVNIDDV
+830 TAAAINRVSLEDV

-872 IPMGQAKSFID
+872 IPMAQAKSFID

-982 PKDQVE
+982 PREQVE
-988 ELSAMVKSEMEG
+988 ELSTMVKSEMEG

-1005 VPLVASV
+1005 VPLIASV
-1012 GFGKNWLEAH
+1012 GYGKNWLEAH

>member
-1 MLDLHIFKKILSP
+1 MP
-14 SVFVHSPTAHVPNAG
+14 
-29 LGHAL
+29 
-34 ASSDATLDLRICRLF
+34 
-49 FSTFPFM
+49 
-56 AEKTLLLLDS
+56 EKTLLLLDS
-66 FALAF
+66 YALAF

-80 PLVNSKGEDVSMM
+80 PLKNSQGEEVSMM

-145 QMPLLCESMEASGIP
+145 QMPLLGESLEASGIP

-171 VMASAAE
+171 VMASTAM
-178 AAVNAG
+178 AAVEAG
-184 FDHVVIISKDKDM
+184 FDHVVILSKDKDM

-207 FHLEKGADGIDFGPQ
+207 FHLTKGADGIDFGPE
-222 QVLEKYGIPPEKIR
+222 QVLEKYGLPPEKIR
-236 DYLALMGDSSDN
+236 DYLALMGDASDN

-259 AIQLLTEYGDMDNI
+259 AIQLLNDFGDMDNL
-273 YANLDNIKKKGLH
+273 YANLDKVTKKGLH
-286 DNLANNKEQ
+286 DNLENNREK

-304 LQTKRAY
+304 LQTKRAFS
-311 HGNLDALEFCGLHSD
+311 GNLDTLEYNGLHVD
-326 TLEGIFREHEINSL
+326 TLAQMFKDHEINSL
-340 IRLLENVPSKT
+340 LRLLEGIPSKT
-351 GFVRNED
+351 GFVRESD
-358 GSDEGSNSSECG
+358 GTESS
-370 CNDESGDSAKVQK
+370 DSANGDAVVS
-383 ASFPADL
+383 ADFPVDV
-390 PPTYICVDNE
+390 PPTYICVDTDE
-400 KIFEQMKKEFDAA
+400 IFEQMKVEFAA
-413 TEIGIDTETD
+413 ASTVGIDTETD
-423 GLDPMQCNIVGL
+423 GLDPMQCNLVGL
-435 CLAAAEK
+435 CLSADPA
-442 DGSVPKGYYVPLG
+442 KGYYIPLG
-455 HTDDIGFPYPSG
+455 HSDEIGFPLPTG
-467 KGGNFDF
+467 PKGNYDLNKVKAWFSEF
-474 NVIKNWLIDFWH
+474 I
-486 DSCEPATEKSS
+486 T
-497 DSSDNKQRRALVFH
+497 DNSRELVFH

-521 RTFGLTQKEIDSANI
+521 RTFKIPQSAIDNANLI
-536 VDTLIAAWMLSPGQ
+536 DTLIAAWMLSPGQ
-550 TGLGLDNQVMQL
+550 SGLGLDNQVMQR

-601 TLRLWKPLRTKLQK
+601 TLRLWEPLKKELEKL
-615 YDYEKYFFSQEM
+615 DYVKYFFEQEM
-627 PLLKVLYQMEG
+627 PLLKVLFQMESVG
-638 VGAFVD
+638 VAIDVPA
-644 TKILKKLETDLQH
+644 LKTLEQELQR
-657 RIEKLEKEICD
+657 RIENLEKEICD
-668 MAGCEFNIGSPKQLG
+668 MAGFEFNIGSPKQLG

-697 RSTDAAV
+697 RSTDAVV
-704 LEELSFRAAHP
+704 LEELSFKAPHP

-730 STYVSVLPTLVNP
+730 STYITVLPTLVNP

-776 ELGKQIRAAFVPQ
+776 DLGKKIRASFVPQ
-789 NPSNVIL
+789 SKDNVIL

-830 TAAAINRVNIDDV
+830 TAAAIYGVNLDEV
-843 TADMRRDAKVVNFG
+843 NSDMRRDAKVVNFG

-872 IPMGQAKSFID
+872 IPMSQAKDFIT
-883 GYFEMYQGVQKFIE
+883 GYFDMYKGVQQYIE
-897 DTKAAA
+897 DIKAAA

-956 IQKRINDENLPLR
+956 IQKRINEENLPLK

-982 PKDQVE
+982 PRDQVE
-988 ELSAMVKSEMEG
+988 PMSQMVKAEMEG
-1000 AMELK
+1000 AMQLK

-1012 GFGKNWLEAH
+1012 GFGENWLEAH

>member
-1 MLDLHIFKKILSP
+1 MP
-14 SVFVHSPTAHVPNAG
+14 
-29 LGHAL
+29 
-34 ASSDATLDLRICRLF
+34 
-49 FSTFPFM
+49 
-56 AEKTLLLLDS
+56 EKTLLLLDS
-66 FALAF
+66 YALAF

-80 PLVNSKGEDVSMM
+80 PLKNSQGEEVSMM

-145 QMPLLCESMEASGIP
+145 QMPLLGESLEASGIP

-171 VMASAAE
+171 VMASTAM
-178 AAVNAG
+178 AAVEAG
-184 FDHVVIISKDKDM
+184 FDHVVILSKDKDM

-207 FHLEKGADGIDFGPQ
+207 FHLTKGADGIDFGPE
-222 QVLEKYGIPPEKIR
+222 QVLEKYGLPPEKIR
-236 DYLALMGDSSDN
+236 DYLALMGDASDN

-259 AIQLLTEYGDMDNI
+259 AIQLLNDYGDMDNL
-273 YANLDNIKKKGLH
+273 YANLDKITKKGLH
-286 DNLANNKEQ
+286 DNLANNREK

-304 LQTKRAY
+304 LQTKRAFS
-311 HGNLDALEFCGLHSD
+311 GNLDALEYNGLHVD
-326 TLEGIFREHEINSL
+326 TLAQMFKDHEINSL
-340 IRLLENVPSKT
+340 LRLLEGIPSKT
-351 GFVRNED
+351 GFVRETDGTENAD
-358 GSDEGSNSSECG
+358 GSTEAEVERAD
-370 CNDESGDSAKVQK
+370 
-383 ASFPADL
+383 FPVDV
-390 PPTYICVDNE
+390 PPTYICVDTDE
-400 KIFEQMKKEFDAA
+400 IFEQMKAEFAA
-413 TEIGIDTETD
+413 ASTVGIDTETD
-423 GLDPMQCNIVGL
+423 GLDPMQCNLVGL
-435 CLAAAEK
+435 CLAAA
-442 DGSVPKGYYVPLG
+442 DNNGNVTKGYYIPLG
-455 HTDDIGFPYPSG
+455 HSDEIGFPLPTG
-467 KGGNFDF
+467 PKGNYD
-474 NVIKNWLIDFWH
+474 L
-486 DSCEPATEKSS
+486 
-497 DSSDNKQRRALVFH
+497 NKVKAWFSEFIQSPRELVFH

-521 RTFGLTQKEIDSANI
+521 RAFKIPQSAIDNANLI
-536 VDTLIAAWMLSPGQ
+536 DTLIAAWMLSPGQ
-550 TGLGLDNQVMQL
+550 SGLGLDNQVMQR

-577 KNQITFNRV
+577 KNQITFNRAP
-586 NIKDATEYGAEDAVY
+586 IKEATEYGAEDAVY
-601 TLRLWKPLRTKLQK
+601 TLRLWEPLKKELEKL
-615 YDYEKYFFSQEM
+615 DYVKYFFEQEM
-627 PLLKVLYQMEG
+627 PLLKVLYQMESVG
-638 VGAFVD
+638 VAIDVPA
-644 TKILKKLETDLQH
+644 LKTLEQELQR
-657 RIEKLEKEICD
+657 RIENLEKKICVL
-668 MAGCEFNIGSPKQLG
+668 AGVEFNIGSPKQLG
-683 EVLFDTLGL
+683 DVLFDTLGL

-697 RSTDAAV
+697 RSTDAVV
-704 LEELSFRAAHP
+704 LEELSYKAPHP

-730 STYVSVLPTLVNP
+730 STYITVLPTLVNP

-776 ELGKQIRAAFVPQ
+776 DLGKKIRASFVPQ
-789 NPSNVIL
+789 NKDNVIL

-830 TAAAINRVNIDDV
+830 TAAAIYGVKLDEVNS
-843 TADMRRDAKVVNFG
+843 DMRRDAKVVNFG

-872 IPMGQAKSFID
+872 IPMSQAKDFIT
-883 GYFEMYQGVQKFIE
+883 GYFDMYQGVQQYIE
-897 DTKAAA
+897 DIKAAA

-956 IQKRINDENLPLR
+956 IQKRINEEHLPLK

-982 PKDQVE
+982 PRDQVE
-988 ELSAMVKSEMEG
+988 PMSQMVKAEMEG
-1000 AMELK
+1000 AMQLK

-1012 GFGKNWLEAH
+1012 GFGENWLVAH

>member
-1 MLDLHIFKKILSP
+1 
-14 SVFVHSPTAHVPNAG
+14 
-29 LGHAL
+29 
-34 ASSDATLDLRICRLF
+34 
-49 FSTFPFM
+49 M

-66 FALAF
+66 YALAF

-145 QMPLLCESMEASGIP
+145 QMPLLGESMEASGIP

-171 VMASAAE
+171 VMASTAE
-178 AAVNAG
+178 AAVAAG
-184 FDHVVIISKDKDM
+184 FDHVLIISKDKDM

-207 FHLEKGADGIDFGPQ
+207 YHITKGADGIDFGPE
-222 QVLEKYGIPPEKIR
+222 QVVEKYGLPPEKIR
-236 DYLALMGDSSDN
+236 DYLALMGDASDN

-259 AIQLLTEYGDMDNI
+259 AIQLLEEYGDMDNL
-273 YANLDNIKKKGLH
+273 YANIDKITKKGLH
-286 DNLANNKEQ
+286 DNLANNREK

-304 LQTKRAY
+304 LQTKRAFS
-311 HGNLDALEFCGLHSD
+311 GNLDALKFCGIHSD
-326 TLEGIFREHEINSL
+326 TLAEIFKDHEINSL
-340 IRLLENVPSKT
+340 LRLLETVPSKT
-351 GFVRNED
+351 GFVEGAAEGNAD
-358 GSDEGSNSSECG
+358 GCG
-370 CNDESGDSAKVQK
+370 CDEEVVK
-383 ASFPADL
+383 ASFVTEEL
-390 PPTYICVDNE
+390 PEYICVDTDE
-400 KIFEQMKKEFDAA
+400 KFEQMQSEFDASA
-413 TEIGIDTETD
+413 LIGLDTETD

-435 CLAAAEK
+435 CLAAYTANNSNAGLGKVE
-442 DGSVPKGYYVPLG
+442 KGYYIPLG
-455 HTDDIGFPYPSG
+455 HTDEIGFPYPCS
-467 KGGNFDF
+467 KGGNFDIQKTKKWF
-474 NVIKNWLIDFWH
+474 LEFWD
-486 DSCEPATEKSS
+486 DSCEAST
-497 DSSDNKQRRALVFH
+497 DGNKKRSLVFH

-521 RTFGLTQKEIDSANI
+521 RTFGLTQKQIDNAQI
-536 VDTLIAAWMLSPGQ
+536 IDTLIAAWMLTPGQ
-550 TGLGLDNQVMQL
+550 SGLGLDNQVMQR

-577 KNQITFNRV
+577 KSQITFNRTP
-586 NIKDATEYGAEDAVY
+586 IKDATEYGAEDAVY
-601 TLRLWKPLRTKLQK
+601 TLRLWEPLQK
-615 YDYEKYFFSQEM
+615 ELAKMDYERFFFNQEM

-644 TKILKKLETDLQH
+644 TKVLKELEIDLQH

-668 MAGCEFNIGSPKQLG
+668 MAGVEFNIGSPKQLG

-704 LEELSFRAAHP
+704 LEELSFKAPHP

-730 STYVSVLPTLVNP
+730 STYVSVLPTLQNP
-743 DTKRIHTSFIQWGT
+743 TTKRIHTSFIQWGT

-776 ELGKQIRAAFVPQ
+776 DLGKKIRAAFVPQ
-789 NPSNVIL
+789 DPENVIL

-811 SGDEALIES
+811 SGDEALIDS
-820 YKEGIDIHAR
+820 YKQGIDIHAR
-830 TAAAINRVNIDDV
+830 TAAAIYGVELDQV
-843 TADMRRDAKVVNFG
+843 TSDMRRDAKVVNFG

-872 IPMGQAKSFID
+872 IPMGQAKDFIT
-883 GYFEMYQGVQKFIE
+883 GYFDMYQGVQEFIE
-897 DTKAAA
+897 VTKQEA
-903 HRDGYVETLSGR
+903 HKNGYVETLSGR

-956 IQKRINDENLPLR
+956 IQKRINDEQLPLK

-982 PKDQVE
+982 PKTRVD

-1012 GFGKNWLEAH
+1012 GFGKDWLEAH

>member
-1 MLDLHIFKKILSP
+1 MP
-14 SVFVHSPTAHVPNAG
+14 
-29 LGHAL
+29 
-34 ASSDATLDLRICRLF
+34 
-49 FSTFPFM
+49 
-56 AEKTLLLLDS
+56 EKTLLLLDS
-66 FALAF
+66 YALAF

-80 PLVNSKGEDVSMM
+80 PLKNSQGEEVSMM

-145 QMPLLCESMEASGIP
+145 QMPLLGESLEASGIP

-171 VMASAAE
+171 VMASTAM
-178 AAVNAG
+178 AAVEAG
-184 FDHVVIISKDKDM
+184 FDHVVILSKDKDM

-207 FHLEKGADGIDFGPQ
+207 FHLTKGADGIDFGPE
-222 QVLEKYGIPPEKIR
+222 QVLEKYGLPPEKIR
-236 DYLALMGDSSDN
+236 DYLALMGDASDN

-259 AIQLLTEYGDMDNI
+259 AIQLLNDFGDMDNL
-273 YANLDNIKKKGLH
+273 YANLDKVTKKGLH
-286 DNLANNKEQ
+286 DNLENNREK

-304 LQTKRAY
+304 LQTKRAFS
-311 HGNLDALEFCGLHSD
+311 GNLDTLEYNGLHVD
-326 TLEGIFREHEINSL
+326 TLAQMFKDHEINSL
-340 IRLLENVPSKT
+340 LRLLEGIPSKT
-351 GFVRNED
+351 GFVRESD
-358 GSDEGSNSSECG
+358 GTESS
-370 CNDESGDSAKVQK
+370 DSANGDAVVS
-383 ASFPADL
+383 ADFPVDV
-390 PPTYICVDNE
+390 PPTYICVDTDE
-400 KIFEQMKKEFDAA
+400 IFEQMKAEFAA
-413 TEIGIDTETD
+413 ASTVGIDTETD
-423 GLDPMQCNIVGL
+423 GLDPMQCNLVGL
-435 CLAAAEK
+435 CLSADPA
-442 DGSVPKGYYVPLG
+442 KGYYIPLG
-455 HTDDIGFPYPSG
+455 HSDEIGFPLPTG
-467 KGGNFDF
+467 PKGNYD
-474 NVIKNWLIDFWH
+474 L
-486 DSCEPATEKSS
+486 
-497 DSSDNKQRRALVFH
+497 NKVKAWFSEFIQSPRELVFH

-521 RTFGLTQKEIDSANI
+521 RTFKIPQSAIDNANLI
-536 VDTLIAAWMLSPGQ
+536 DTLIAAWMLSPGQ
-550 TGLGLDNQVMQL
+550 SGLGLDNQVMQR

-601 TLRLWKPLRTKLQK
+601 TLRLWEPLKKELEKL
-615 YDYEKYFFSQEM
+615 DYVKYFFEQEM
-627 PLLKVLYQMEG
+627 PLLKVLFQMESVG
-638 VGAFVD
+638 VAIDVPA
-644 TKILKKLETDLQH
+644 LKTLEQELQR
-657 RIEKLEKEICD
+657 RIENLEKEICD
-668 MAGCEFNIGSPKQLG
+668 MAGFEFNIGSPKQLG

-697 RSTDAAV
+697 RSTDAVV
-704 LEELSFRAAHP
+704 LEELSFKAPHP

-730 STYVSVLPTLVNP
+730 STYITVLPTLVNP

-776 ELGKQIRAAFVPQ
+776 DLGKKIRASFVPQ
-789 NPSNVIL
+789 SKDNVIL

-830 TAAAINRVNIDDV
+830 TAAAIYGVKLDEVNS
-843 TADMRRDAKVVNFG
+843 DMRRDAKVVNFG

-872 IPMGQAKSFID
+872 IPMSQAKDFIT
-883 GYFEMYQGVQKFIE
+883 GYFDMYKGVQQYIE
-897 DTKAAA
+897 DIKAAA

-956 IQKRINDENLPLR
+956 IQKRINAEHLPLK

-982 PKDQVE
+982 PRDQVE
-988 ELSAMVKSEMEG
+988 PMSQMVKAEMEG
-1000 AMELK
+1000 AMQLK

-1012 GFGKNWLEAH
+1012 GFGENWLEAH

>member
-1 MLDLHIFKKILSP
+1 
-14 SVFVHSPTAHVPNAG
+14 
-29 LGHAL
+29 
-34 ASSDATLDLRICRLF
+34 
-49 FSTFPFM
+49 M

-66 FALAF
+66 YALAF

-80 PLVNSKGEDVSMM
+80 PLKNSQGEDVSMM

-105 KHKPTHFAIA
+105 KHNPTHFAIA

-145 QMPLLCESMEASGIP
+145 QMPLLGESLEASGIP

-171 VMASAAE
+171 VMASTAT
-178 AAVNAG
+178 AAVEAG
-184 FDHVVIISKDKDM
+184 FDHVVILSKDKDM
-197 SQIVTDKIHL
+197 SQIVSDKIHL
-207 FHLEKGADGIDFGPQ
+207 FHLTKGADGIDFGPE
-222 QVLEKYGIPPEKIR
+222 QVLEKYGLPPEKIR
-236 DYLALMGDSSDN
+236 DYLALMGDASDN

-259 AIQLLTEYGDMDNI
+259 AIQLLNDYGDMDNL
-273 YANLDNIKKKGLH
+273 YANLDKITKKGLH
-286 DNLANNKEQ
+286 DNLENNREK

-304 LQTKRAY
+304 LQTKRAFS
-311 HGNLDALEFCGLHSD
+311 GNLDALEYNGLHVD
-326 TLEGIFREHEINSL
+326 TLAQMFKDHEINSL
-340 IRLLENVPSKT
+340 LRLLEKIPSKT
-351 GFVRNED
+351 GFVRESDADNAGAD
-358 GSDEGSNSSECG
+358 GAG
-370 CNDESGDSAKVQK
+370 NDATIQA
-383 ASFPADL
+383 ASFPIDV
-390 PPTYICVDNE
+390 PPPYICVDTDDV
-400 KIFEQMKKEFDAA
+400 FEQMKAEFSASSL
-413 TEIGIDTETD
+413 IGVDTETD
-423 GLDPMQCNIVGL
+423 GLDPMQCNLVGI
-435 CLAAAEK
+435 CLASADN
-442 DGSVPKGYYVPLG
+442 DGKVAKGYYIPIA
-455 HTDDIGFPYPSG
+455 HTDEIGFPLPAS

-474 NVIKNWLIDFWH
+474 NKAKDWF
-486 DSCEPATEKSS
+486 CEFLGTS
-497 DSSDNKQRRALVFH
+497 RAFVFH

-521 RTFGLTQKEIDSANI
+521 RAFKIPQAVIDKANI

-550 TGLGLDNQVMQL
+550 SGLGLDNQVMQR

-586 NIKDATEYGAEDAVY
+586 PVKDATEYGAEDAVY
-601 TLRLWKPLRTKLQK
+601 TLRLWEPLRRDLEKL
-615 YDYEKYFFSQEM
+615 DYEKYFFEQEM
-627 PLLKVLYQMEG
+627 PLLKVLYQMESVG
-638 VGAFVD
+638 VAIDVPA
-644 TKILKKLETDLQH
+644 LKALEQELAH
-657 RIEKLEKEICD
+657 RIENLEKEICD
-668 MAGCEFNIGSPKQLG
+668 MAGVEFNIGSPKQLG
-683 EVLFDTLGL
+683 DVLFDTLGL

-697 RSTDAAV
+697 RSTDAVV
-704 LEELSFRAAHP
+704 LEELSYKAPHP
-715 IVFAVIEYRELKKMQ
+715 IVFSVIEYRELKKMQ
-730 STYVSVLPTLVNP
+730 STYISVLPTLLNP
-743 DTKRIHTSFIQWGT
+743 DTRRIHTSFIQWGT

-776 ELGKQIRAAFVPQ
+776 DLGKKIRAAFIPQ
-789 NPSNVIL
+789 SKDNVIL

-811 SGDEALIES
+811 SGDSALIES

-830 TAAAINRVNIDDV
+830 TAAAIYGVDISEVNS
-843 TADMRRDAKVVNFG
+843 DMRRDAKVVNFG

-872 IPMGQAKSFID
+872 IPMSQAKDFIT
-883 GYFEMYQGVQKFIE
+883 GYFDMYQGVQQYIE

-956 IQKRINDENLPLR
+956 IQKRINEENLPLK

-982 PKDQVE
+982 PRDQVE
-988 ELSAMVKSEMEG
+988 PMSQMVKAEMEG
-1000 AMELK
+1000 AMQLK

-1012 GFGKNWLEAH
+1012 GFGENWLEAH

>member
-1 MLDLHIFKKILSP
+1 MP
-14 SVFVHSPTAHVPNAG
+14 
-29 LGHAL
+29 
-34 ASSDATLDLRICRLF
+34 
-49 FSTFPFM
+49 
-56 AEKTLLLLDS
+56 KTLLLLDS
-66 FALAF
+66 YALAF

-80 PLVNSKGEDVSMM
+80 PLKNSQGEDVSMM

-145 QMPLLCESMEASGIP
+145 QMPLLGESLEASGIP

-171 VMASAAE
+171 VMASTAV
-178 AAVNAG
+178 AAVEAG
-184 FDHVVIISKDKDM
+184 FDSVVILSKDKDM

-207 FHLEKGADGIDFGPQ
+207 FHLTKGADGIDFGPE
-222 QVLEKYGIPPEKIR
+222 QVLEKYGLPPEKIR
-236 DYLALMGDSSDN
+236 DYLALMGDASDN

-259 AIQLLTEYGDMDNI
+259 AIQLLNDYGDMDNL
-273 YANLDNIKKKGLH
+273 YANLDKITKKGLH
-286 DNLANNKEQ
+286 DNLANNREK

-304 LQTKRAY
+304 LQTKRAFS
-311 HGNLDALEFCGLHSD
+311 GNLDALEYNGLHVD
-326 TLEGIFREHEINSL
+326 TLAQMFKDHEINSL
-340 IRLLENVPSKT
+340 LRLLEKVPSKT
-351 GFVRNED
+351 GFVRESEDADGNENGD
-358 GSDEGSNSSECG
+358 GEIV
-370 CNDESGDSAKVQK
+370 A
-383 ASFPADL
+383 ASFPTEDL
-390 PPTYICVDNE
+390 PTYVCVDTDE
-400 KIFEQMKKEFDAA
+400 IFEQMKAEFAA
-413 TEIGIDTETD
+413 ASTVGIDTETD

-435 CLAAAEK
+435 CLSADPA
-442 DGSVPKGYYVPLG
+442 KGYYIPLA
-455 HTDDIGFPYPSG
+455 HTDEIGFPLPAT

-474 NVIKNWLIDFWH
+474 NKVASWFKELIQ
-486 DSCEPATEKSS
+486 SPRE
-497 DSSDNKQRRALVFH
+497 LVFH

-521 RTFGLTQKEIDSANI
+521 RAFKIPQADIDNANI
-536 VDTLIAAWMLSPGQ
+536 IDTLIAAWMLSPGQ
-550 TGLGLDNQVMQL
+550 SGLGLDNQVMQR

-577 KNQITFNRV
+577 KNQITFNRAP
-586 NIKDATEYGAEDAVY
+586 IKDATEYGAEDAVY
-601 TLRLWKPLRTKLQK
+601 TLRLWEPLKRELEKL
-615 YDYEKYFFSQEM
+615 DYVKYFFAQEM
-627 PLLKVLYQMEG
+627 PLLKVLYQMETVG
-638 VGAFVD
+638 VAIDVPA
-644 TKILKKLETDLQH
+644 LKTLEQELQH
-657 RIEKLEKEICD
+657 RIENLEKEICD
-668 MAGCEFNIGSPKQLG
+668 MAGVEFNIGSPKQLG
-683 EVLFDTLGL
+683 DVLFDTLGL

-697 RSTDAAV
+697 RSTDAVV
-704 LEELSFRAAHP
+704 LEELSFRAPHP
-715 IVFAVIEYRELKKMQ
+715 IVFSVIEYRELKKMQ
-730 STYVSVLPTLVNP
+730 STYITVLPTLVNP
-743 DTKRIHTSFIQWGT
+743 DTRRIHTSFIQWGT

-776 ELGKQIRAAFVPQ
+776 DLGKKIRASFVPQ
-789 NPSNVIL
+789 GKDNVIL

-811 SGDEALIES
+811 SGDDALIES

-830 TAAAINRVNIDDV
+830 TAAAIYGVNLDAV
-843 TADMRRDAKVVNFG
+843 TSDMRRDAKVVNFG
-857 VLYGMTAFRLSRDLK
+857 VLYGMTAFRLARDLK
-872 IPMGQAKSFID
+872 IPMSQARDFID
-883 GYFEMYQGVQKFIE
+883 GYFGMYQGVQQFIE

-956 IQKRINDENLPLR
+956 IQKRINEEKLPLK

-982 PKDQVE
+982 PRDQVE
-988 ELSAMVKSEMEG
+988 AMAQMVKSEMEG

-1012 GFGKNWLEAH
+1012 GFGENWLEAH

>member
-1 MLDLHIFKKILSP
+1 
-14 SVFVHSPTAHVPNAG
+14 
-29 LGHAL
+29 
-34 ASSDATLDLRICRLF
+34 
-49 FSTFPFM
+49 M

-66 FALAF
+66 YALAF

-80 PLVNSKGEDVSMM
+80 PLKNSQGEDVSMM

-145 QMPLLCESMEASGIP
+145 QMPLLGESLEASGIP

-171 VMASAAE
+171 VMASTAV
-178 AAVNAG
+178 AAVEAG
-184 FDHVVIISKDKDM
+184 FDSVVILSKDKDM

-207 FHLEKGADGIDFGPQ
+207 FHLTKGADGIDFGPE
-222 QVLEKYGIPPEKIR
+222 QVMEKYGLPPEKIR
-236 DYLALMGDSSDN
+236 DYLALMGDASDN

-259 AIQLLTEYGDMDNI
+259 AIQLLNDYGDMDNL
-273 YANLDNIKKKGLH
+273 YANLDKITKKGLH
-286 DNLANNKEQ
+286 DNLANNREK

-304 LQTKRAY
+304 LQTKRAFS
-311 HGNLDALEFCGLHSD
+311 GNLDALEYNGLHVD
-326 TLEGIFREHEINSL
+326 TLAQMFKDHEINSL
-340 IRLLENVPSKT
+340 LRLLEKVPSKA
-351 GFVRNED
+351 GFVSD
-358 GSDEGSNSSECG
+358 GEPV
-370 CNDESGDSAKVQK
+370 A
-383 ASFPADL
+383 ASFPVEDL
-390 PPTYICVDNE
+390 PTYICVDTDE
-400 KIFEQMKKEFDAA
+400 VFEQMKAEFAA
-413 TEIGIDTETD
+413 ASTVGIDTETD

-435 CLAAAEK
+435 CLSADPA
-442 DGSVPKGYYVPLG
+442 KGYYVPLA
-455 HTDDIGFPYPSG
+455 HTDEIGFPLPAS

-474 NVIKNWLIDFWH
+474 NKVATWFKELIQ
-486 DSCEPATEKSS
+486 SPRE
-497 DSSDNKQRRALVFH
+497 LVFH

-521 RTFGLTQKEIDSANI
+521 RAFKIPQADIDNANI

-550 TGLGLDNQVMQL
+550 SGLGLDNQVMQR

-577 KNQITFNRV
+577 KNQITFNRAP
-586 NIKDATEYGAEDAVY
+586 IKDATEYGAEDAVY
-601 TLRLWKPLRTKLQK
+601 TLRLWEPLKKELEKL
-615 YDYEKYFFSQEM
+615 DYVKYFFAQEM
-627 PLLKVLYQMEG
+627 PLLKVLYQMETVG
-638 VGAFVD
+638 VAIDVPA
-644 TKILKKLETDLQH
+644 LKTLEQELQQ
-657 RIEKLEKEICD
+657 RIEKLEREICD
-668 MAGCEFNIGSPKQLG
+668 MAGVEFNIGSPKQLG
-683 EVLFDTLGL
+683 DVLFDTLGL

-697 RSTDAAV
+697 RSTDAVV
-704 LEELSFRAAHP
+704 LEELSFKAPHP
-715 IVFAVIEYRELKKMQ
+715 IVFSVIEYRELKKMQ
-730 STYVSVLPTLVNP
+730 STYISVLPTLINP
-743 DTKRIHTSFIQWGT
+743 DTRRIHTSFIQWGT

-776 ELGKQIRAAFVPQ
+776 DLGKKIRAAFIPQ
-789 NPSNVIL
+789 SKDNVIL

-811 SGDEALIES
+811 SGDAALIES

-830 TAAAINRVNIDDV
+830 TAAAIYGVDLDAV
-843 TADMRRDAKVVNFG
+843 TSDMRRDAKVVNFG
-857 VLYGMTAFRLSRDLK
+857 VLYGMTAFRLARDLK
-872 IPMGQAKSFID
+872 IPMSQARDFID
-883 GYFEMYQGVQKFIE
+883 GYFGMYQGVQQFIE

-956 IQKRINDENLPLR
+956 IQKRINEENLPLR

-982 PKDQVE
+982 PRDQVE
-988 ELSAMVKSEMEG
+988 AMAQMAKSEMEG

-1012 GFGKNWLEAH
+1012 GFGENWLEAH